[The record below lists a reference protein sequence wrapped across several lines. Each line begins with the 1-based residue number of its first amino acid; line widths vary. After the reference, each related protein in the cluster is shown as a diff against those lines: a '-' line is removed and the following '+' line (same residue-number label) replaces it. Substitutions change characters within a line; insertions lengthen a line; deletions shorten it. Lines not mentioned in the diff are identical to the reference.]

1 MRIIRPTIAV
11 GIMMLALTACAPS
24 APDPT
29 PPVTTTPTAL
39 PSASPTQL
47 DVTPETP
54 QPEEEVVVTA
64 AVVVVTASTTS
75 VFGTD
80 GSTLASV
87 DYEMDGEAAV
97 EELAEALDAEP
108 EVSRIPGESDGP
120 CPPATSYDFGG
131 LVVRSPGS
139 LWAAGSIEIIVTAAA
154 TSEGVGIETVA
165 GQQIGASRSAFRT
178 AVGESMVLYED
189 RNRIGFD
196 VLNPE
201 AHEWDR
207 IGVYAEFSGGELDY
221 LATPNRLGF
230 IGSCA

>member
-1 MRIIRPTIAV
+1 MRILRPTIAA
-11 GIMMLALTACAPS
+11 GIVLLALTACAPS
-24 APDPT
+24 APGPT
-29 PPVTTTPTAL
+29 PAAPTTPGASTTPT
-39 PSASPTQL
+39 PTP
-47 DVTPETP
+47 TPETP
-54 QPEEEVVVTA
+54 QPEEEEVVVTA

-87 DYEMDGEAAV
+87 DYEMDAEDAV

-108 EVSRIPGESDGP
+108 EVSPIPGESDGP

-131 LVVRSPGS
+131 LVLRSPGS

-165 GQQIGASRSAFRT
+165 GQRIGASRSAFRT

-230 IGSCA
+230 IGGCA